1 VARRQALIVEDN
13 KEIGQIYSMT
23 LDMIDYDTH
32 HVIDG
37 KIALN
42 YLNTG
47 VTPDLIILDMNLP
60 QVSGHYVYKTIRA
73 DRRFDG
79 TVVII
84 ATANTVV
91 ARALAND
98 LAPTDQILVKPVSAR
113 QLRDIASEL

>member
-1 VARRQALIVEDN
+1 MAKKHALIVEDN
-13 KEIGQIYSMT
+13 KEIGHIYAMT
-23 LDMIDYDTH
+23 LDMVDYETK

-37 KIALN
+37 KIALE

-47 VTPDLIILDMNLP
+47 VTPDLIVLDMNLP
-60 QVSGHYVYKTIRA
+60 QVSGHYVYKTVRA

-84 ATANTVV
+84 ATANTVI

-113 QLRDIASEL
+113 QLRDIAAEI